1 MLLINKSEMSRV
13 LTVLSRVAP
22 IRNSTLPVL
31 KCARLQSADRQT
43 ITLTVTNLDEFFT
56 CRMKVSDAP
65 EGLDALLPIPEVK
78 SFIKGNKRA
87 LLQIEPI
94 ATGGVIITEFADSQP
109 SRQEFSAPE
118 IKVFPVMPPCP
129 ETLFSMPS
137 DFIQTLREVT
147 PSISLTDTRIALHG
161 ILLSKDGI
169 VTTNGKELCCIP
181 YDLPVD
187 GNCILRIP
195 DCLFTTEFI
204 SLPAKFG
211 TAQNGTNT
219 WTTIEVAEWTL
230 MSKCICGTYPV
241 WRQIVPP
248 DEALVFSMTL
258 DKSQTG
264 KFADAL
270 KQLTDT
276 APLHMLQLKTDED
289 RLEAFADCKPEQKA
303 ECVLTGVTGQLPEDG
318 IVVSRKL
325 MIRALSLGHH
335 IFAFNP
341 ETPCPVVATGGLG
354 KFVFMPIRTK
364 EDTATVPDNE
374 TNTQTNEPET
384 NKMENETMNQEN
396 KTNAASAST
405 ATTETAKA
413 PVIPEATSKGFKVVP
428 APLPPDNYDE
438 LLEYME
444 DMRVAIRTLNEQAAN
459 LTRKIRDQ
467 QANSKQ
473 REKNVKAAREA
484 IEKLKVSGF

>member
-1 MLLINKSEMSRV
+1 
-13 LTVLSRVAP
+13 
-22 IRNSTLPVL
+22 L
-31 KCARLQSADRQT
+31 KCARLQSFGRQT
-43 ITLTVTNLDEFFT
+43 VTLTVTNLDEFFI

-87 LLQIEPI
+87 LLQIEPMT
-94 ATGGVIITEFADSQP
+94 AGGVIITEFADSQT
-109 SRQEFSAPE
+109 SKQEFPALE
-118 IKVFPVMPPCP
+118 AKGFPIMPPCP
-129 ETLFSMPS
+129 ETLFSMQP
-137 DFIQTLREVT
+137 DFIQALSQVV
-147 PSISLTDTRIALHG
+147 PSISLADTRMVLHG
-161 ILLSKDGI
+161 ILLTSDGI

-181 YDLPVD
+181 YDMPVKD
-187 GNCILRIP
+187 NCILRIP
-195 DCLFTTEFI
+195 DCLFTSEFMVMP
-204 SLPAKFG
+204 SKFG
-211 TAQNGTNT
+211 TAMNSSHT
-219 WTTIEVAEWTL
+219 WATIEVADWTL
-230 MSKCICGTYPV
+230 TSRCIYGTYPN
-241 WRQIVPP
+241 WRPIVPP
-248 DEALVFSMTL
+248 DETLSFSMTL

-303 ECVLTGVTGQLPEDG
+303 ECVLTGITGQLPEDG

-341 ETPCPVVATGGLG
+341 KIPCPVVATGGLG

-384 NKMENETMNQEN
+384 NKMENETMKQEN
-396 KTNAASAST
+396 KTNPAAASATTT

-413 PVIPEATSKGFKVVP
+413 PVIQEAASKGFKVVP
-428 APLPPDNYDE
+428 APTQPDSYDE
-438 LLEYME
+438 LLDSVEE
-444 DMRVAIRTLNEQAAN
+444 LRVSIRTINEHAAT
-459 LTRKIRDQ
+459 LSRKIRDQ
-467 QANSKQ
+467 QTSFKQ
-473 REKNVKAAREA
+473 REKNRKAAREA